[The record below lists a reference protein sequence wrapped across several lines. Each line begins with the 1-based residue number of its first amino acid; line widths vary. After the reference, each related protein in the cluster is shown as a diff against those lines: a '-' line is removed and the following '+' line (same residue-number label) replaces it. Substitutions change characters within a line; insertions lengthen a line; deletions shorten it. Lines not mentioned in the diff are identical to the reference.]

1 MGNRLRF
8 QKELKTEQE
17 LRDIVGFPN
26 ELVRNKSISFLDHN
40 CINFITKSPFLII
53 SSADE
58 YGNCDASPKGDQR
71 GFVHVLDEKHL
82 VIPERQGNKRM
93 DTMRNI
99 LTNPQIGLLFLIPGL
114 EETLRVNGKATLVRD
129 DDILEKMIIKGKKP
143 LLGIVVE
150 IQECFIHCAKAFKR
164 SELWS
169 PDTWEDKETLP
180 YAAQIIFEHAKLPN
194 TSVESIKK
202 GLEESYTKRLY

>member
-1 MGNRLRF
+1 ML
-8 QKELKTEQE
+8 ETEEE
-17 LRDIVGFPN
+17 LREIVGFPS

-40 CINFITKSPFLII
+40 CINFITKSPFLVI
-53 SSADE
+53 SSTDE
-58 YGNCDASPKGDQR
+58 NGNCDASPKGDQR
-71 GFVHVLDEKHL
+71 GFVQVLDEKHL
-82 VIPERQGNKRM
+82 VIPERLGNKRM
-93 DTMRNI
+93 DTLINI

-129 DDILEKMIIKGKKP
+129 DDLLEKMLVKGKKP

-150 IQECFIHCAKAFKR
+150 VHECFIHCAKAFKR

-169 PDTWEDKETLP
+169 PDTWEDKESLP
-180 YAAQIIFEHAKLPN
+180 SAAQIIFEHAKLPN
-194 TSVESIKK
+194 TSIESIKQ